1 MRYLLVDASNTFF
14 RARHV
19 ASRGSDQW
27 TKLGFAIHLTVSGI
41 HKAIK
46 DLGGDHVVLCLERRS
61 WRKDFYDPYK
71 RNRQAARES
80 MTDDQAEEDKLFYEA
95 YDEMCLFFRDK
106 TNCTVL
112 KVERAEA
119 DDCIAR
125 WIALHPD
132 DEHVI
137 ISSDSDFHQ
146 LITDKV
152 TQFNGINNEW
162 IMLGGI
168 FNDRMKP
175 VIDKKTGIQK
185 SIGDPKFVLFEKIM
199 RGDVSDNVMSAYPGV
214 RSKGTKNKV
223 GLQEAYADMGKK
235 GYNWNNMMLQRWI
248 DPDGVEHRVLD
259 DYERNRKLID
269 LTAQPEDIKT
279 VFDADIKIQTQHK
292 IQGQIGS
299 HLLKFCGKYELN
311 RISEQASNYAE
322 WMKKGYEGHL
332 L

>member
-1 MRYLLVDASNTFF
+1 MKYLLVDASNSFF

-19 ASRGSDQW
+19 AARGSDQW
-27 TKLGFAIHLTVSGI
+27 TKLGFAIHLTISGI

-46 DLGGDHVVLCLERRS
+46 DLGGDHVVFCLERRS
-61 WRKDFYDPYK
+61 WRKDYYLPYK

-95 YDEMCLFFRDK
+95 YDDMCDFFRDK

-125 WIALHPD
+125 WIALHPN

-137 ISSDSDFHQ
+137 VSSDSDYHQ

-162 IMLGGI
+162 ITLNGI

-175 VIDKKTGIQK
+175 VKDKKTGEQK
-185 SIGDPKFVLFEKIM
+185 TIGDPKFVLFEKCM
-199 RGDVSDNVMSAYPGV
+199 RGDGSDNVMSAYPGV
-214 RSKGTKNKV
+214 RTKGSKNKI
-223 GLQEAYADMGKK
+223 GLLEAFADMGKK
-235 GYNWNNMMLQRWI
+235 GYSWNNMMLQRWT
-248 DPDGVEHRVLD
+248 DHEGNEHRVLD
-259 DYERNRKLID
+259 DYERNRQLID
-269 LTAQPEDIKT
+269 LTAQPEDLKIA
-279 VFDADIKIQTQHK
+279 FDAEIKQQVAHK
-292 IQGQIGS
+292 SQGQVGS
-299 HLLKFCGKYELN
+299 NLLKFCGKYELT
-311 RISEQASNYAE
+311 RISEQVASYAE
-322 WMKKGYEGHL
+322 WMKRGYEGHL